1 MLKSLIPW
9 QSNARSL
16 QPQKS
21 MDPFVSFRQAVDR
34 MFDDFFEGFGH
45 RALSAGQGGSMTP
58 TIDVADQDNAL
69 VVTAELPGLDENDF
83 EVTLAGDVL
92 TIKGEKK
99 SETENNTG
107 GAYYLERRYGAFSRS
122 LRLPFE
128 APDEGIEARYD
139 KGVLTI
145 KVPKPAEAKQQA
157 KRIEV
162 KAH

>member
-9 QSNARSL
+9 QSSARSL
-16 QPQKS
+16 QPQEAT
-21 MDPFVSFRQAVDR
+21 DPFVSFRHAVDR
-34 MFDDFFEGFGH
+34 MVDDFFDGFGH
-45 RALSAGQGGSMTP
+45 RALSAGQSGGMTP
-58 TIDVADQDNAL
+58 TIDVAEQDSAL
-69 VVTAELPGLDENDF
+69 VITAELPGLDEKDF

-107 GAYYLERRYGAFSRS
+107 GAYYLERRYGAFSRA
-122 LRLPFE
+122 LRLPF
-128 APDEGIEARYD
+128 DVSGDDVDARYE

-145 KVPKPAEAKQQA
+145 KLPKPAEAQKQA

-162 KAH
+162 RAA